1 MNTCIRE
8 AHEEDIEGILKIY
21 SQPSIDNGVYL
32 APNEAKE
39 IFRTIESYPNYKI
52 YVSEIDNNIVG
63 TIAVLIMHNIGHLGK
78 KSAVFES
85 IAVLPEW
92 QGRGIGKKMLE
103 HAIDLCKEHGCY
115 KITLSANI
123 KREKAH
129 QFYESLG
136 FVQHGIS
143 FKYKI

>member
-1 MNTCIRE
+1 MNIRIRE
-8 AHEEDIEGILKIY
+8 AHEDDVEGILKIY
-21 SQPSIDNGVYL
+21 SQPSIDNGDCL
-32 APNEAKE
+32 SHEEAKE
-39 IFRTIESYPNYKI
+39 IFRTIGSYPDYRI
-52 YVSEIDNNIVG
+52 YVSEIDKSIVG

-103 HAIDLCKEHGCY
+103 HAMAICKKNGCY

-143 FKYKI
+143 FKYEI